1 MKVHAEDFKVEQFE
15 KKLRKYKGV
24 NGSIIPLLQSAQEIF
39 SYVPQF
45 AIEKIAIQTK
55 TPPSN
60 IYGVATFYKQ
70 FRLSPVGKH
79 IIRVCQGTA
88 CYVNDA
94 DGVMDAIKEKLGVE
108 VGENTSDGLF
118 TLQSVACLGCCS
130 LAPVVMIDNETYGNL
145 NPDKISKI
153 LDEYIE
159 RERGMK

>member
-1 MKVHAEDFKVEQFE
+1 MKVQLEDFKVEQFE
-15 KKLRKYKGV
+15 KKLRKYKGMD
-24 NGSIIPLLQSAQEIF
+24 GSIIPLLQSAQEIF
-39 SYVPQF
+39 SYVPEF
-45 AIEKIAIQTK
+45 AIERIADLTK

-70 FRLSPVGKH
+70 FRLAPVGKH

-94 DGVMDAIKEKLGVE
+94 KGVMDAIVEKLGIA
-108 VGENTSDGLF
+108 VGENTEDGLF

-145 NPDKISKI
+145 TGDKISKI